1 VVSKFEKFLNEH
13 CSSSHEL
20 STESIPTIKQC
31 GERLYMSGA
40 YLSDL
45 LKVETEKSALNHIQT
60 HLIEKGKNALLGS
73 DATIGEIFYL

>member
-1 VVSKFEKFLNEH
+1 
-13 CSSSHEL
+13 
-20 STESIPTIKQC
+20 
-31 GERLYMSGA
+31 MSGA